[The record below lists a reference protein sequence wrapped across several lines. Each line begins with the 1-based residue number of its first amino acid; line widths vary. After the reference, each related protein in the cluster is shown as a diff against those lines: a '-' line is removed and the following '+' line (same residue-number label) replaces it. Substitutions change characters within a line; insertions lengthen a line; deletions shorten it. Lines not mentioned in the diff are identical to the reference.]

1 MTDDQLRTDTNT
13 RPASVDAK
21 PPTVDSDEKAT
32 LLAFLDY
39 LREGVVAKAQ
49 GLEGDLA
56 RVAGVPS
63 GTNLLGL
70 VKHLT
75 EAEMYWFDWVF
86 DGAEEEVPDFGME
99 LAAEDTEE
107 SVVAGYR
114 AAVVRSNAIVARCGD
129 LGWAAARATGK
140 SGVPRSMRWIL
151 VHMIEETARHA
162 GHADILREQADGAV
176 GR

>member
-1 MTDDQLRTDTNT
+1 MTDDQLRTEN
-13 RPASVDAK
+13 RPADVDAK
-21 PPTVDSDEKAT
+21 PPTVDSDERAT

-39 LREGVVAKAQ
+39 LREAVVAKAQ
-49 GLEGDLA
+49 GLAGDLA
-56 RVAGVPS
+56 RVPGVPS

-75 EAEMYWFDWVF
+75 EAEMYWFEWVF
-86 DGAEEEVPDFGME
+86 DGAEVEVPDFGME
-99 LAAEDTEE
+99 LGEGDTEE

-114 AAVVRSNAIVARCGD
+114 AAVARSNEVIARCAD
-129 LGWAAARATGK
+129 LGQVAARATGK
-140 SGVPRSMRWIL
+140 QGVPRSMRWIL

-162 GHADILREQADGAV
+162 GHADILREQADGSV